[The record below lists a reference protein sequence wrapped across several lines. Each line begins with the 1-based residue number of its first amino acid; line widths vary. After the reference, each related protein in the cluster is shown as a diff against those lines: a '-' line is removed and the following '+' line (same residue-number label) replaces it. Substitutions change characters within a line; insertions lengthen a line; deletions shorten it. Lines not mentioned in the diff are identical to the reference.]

1 MGSKVQVPCPDLLIG
16 IFCGK
21 IPSIVSRIR
30 KKHFHFEKGEKMFGR
45 YLFLASGLLGI
56 ALLASGSWLG
66 WIFLLATAL
75 IILWL
80 TNVIQRFWLELVGFS
95 LLLVRKIWML
105 FSIGT
110 HEFKATCRF
119 KKQKMNPSKWP
130 FFFILTYQ
138 KFAVKPHLKRVGD
151 TEWKMSKN

>member
-1 MGSKVQVPCPDLLIG
+1 
-16 IFCGK
+16 
-21 IPSIVSRIR
+21 
-30 KKHFHFEKGEKMFGR
+30 MFGR

-95 LLLVRKIWML
+95 LLLA
-105 FSIGT
+105 GT
-110 HEFKATCRF
+110 VLMR
-119 KKQKMNPSKWP
+119 
-130 FFFILTYQ
+130 
-138 KFAVKPHLKRVGD
+138 GD
-151 TEWKMSKN
+151 TWSWGLAALLAGLVVCWGRTWWPVFKDWVRDCKKDMDAIFHWHP